1 MTAPQKSIAPRRFLA
16 TATSAIVLS
25 SLLFAACS
33 SSAPPPS
40 TTTTTSLAGFA
51 GQEASAILSQGCAAT
66 LASTSLVNNATFRAP
81 AQVGGVK
88 SMHWILSTAANKGT
102 VTYQG
107 GGIVQSVIQPVVSY
121 IKGNQKYWSTNAT
134 PPQAATA
141 SALANKWVSLNASSG
156 NWKQASALIQL
167 SSLQGLLSNCTAQ
180 GTMITKGTTATVAG
194 NDVITIKIVNAGVT
208 QVLSIQSAGKH
219 YIVKSITTGGASG
232 NETALL
238 SGFNAQKTPRAP
250 TPSTSID
257 PILAS

>member
-1 MTAPQKSIAPRRFLA
+1 M
-16 TATSAIVLS
+16 SAIVLS

-40 TTTTTSLAGFA
+40 TTTTSITGFA
-51 GQEASAILSQGCAAT
+51 GQDAAAILSQGCAAT
-66 LASTSLVNNATFRAP
+66 LASTSLVNDATFRAP

-107 GGIVQSVIQPVVSY
+107 GGIVQSVIQPVDSY
-121 IKGNQKYWSTNAT
+121 IKGNQKYWTTNAT

-156 NWKQASALIQL
+156 NWKQASPLIQL
-167 SSLQGLLSNCTAQ
+167 ISLQGLLSNCTAQ
-180 GTMITKGTTATVAG
+180 GITITKGTTATVAG

-208 QVLSIQSAGKH
+208 QLFSIQSSGKH
-219 YIVKSITTGGASG
+219 YIVKSTSTGGTSG

-238 SGFNAQKTPRAP
+238 SGFNAQKTPGAP
-250 TPSTSID
+250 TTSTSID